1 MQNLLRKYFIFH
13 NYGFYVLKCT
23 ATSLYTYKI
32 DSNSILI
39 SLRNVS
45 EKKNTPENCIKILD
59 VKKN

>member
-13 NYGFYVLKCT
+13 NYGLYVLKCT
-23 ATSLYTYKI
+23 DTSLDTYKR
-32 DSNSILI
+32 DSNSISI

-45 EKKNTPENCIKILD
+45 EKKTPENCIKILD